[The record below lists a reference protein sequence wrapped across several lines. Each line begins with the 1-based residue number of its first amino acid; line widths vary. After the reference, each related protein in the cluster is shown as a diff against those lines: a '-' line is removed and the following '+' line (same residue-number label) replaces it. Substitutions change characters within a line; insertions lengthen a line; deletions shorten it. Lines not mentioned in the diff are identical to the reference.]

1 MLNVGRG
8 ARMGRHSFT
17 PVVMG
22 SISFGGLVKY
32 RRERG
37 VAGFRAEL
45 GGFPGRPDAAIGAAL
60 AMAGAPRGA
69 SIEICLSPITE
80 CWTVVGLGF
89 ADEPAAARAL
99 CRAASEL
106 DWLESDRCE
115 FLERTLCAICG
126 EAVIE
131 RGVIK
136 REALWRHADI
146 DIYFCEQC
154 AGEDYP
160 PVIDAIAESRFR
172 LARLYNDA
180 AFSAKVAEYAV
191 MEAFHKFGPDSALF
205 APAARMGMRRW
216 RYVLEQARSGGENAM
231 PPGER

>member
-1 MLNVGRG
+1 MLGVGRA
-8 ARMGRHSFT
+8 ARMGRQSFT

-45 GGFPGRPDAAIGAAL
+45 GGFPGSDAAAFGAAL
-60 AMAGAPRGA
+60 AAVGAPVRA
-69 SIEICLSPITE
+69 KIDFYLSPLTE
-80 CWTVVGLGF
+80 AWTISGAGF
-89 ADEPAAARAL
+89 ANEPAAARAL
-99 CRAASEL
+99 CRAVSEL

-136 REALWRHADI
+136 RDALWRHADL
-146 DIYFCEQC
+146 DVYFCEQC
-154 AGEDYP
+154 ADEDCP
-160 PVIDAIAESRFR
+160 PVIDAVAESRFR
-172 LARLYNDA
+172 AARLYNDFN
-180 AFSAKVAEYAV
+180 FSAKVAQYAV
-191 MEAFHKFGPDSALF
+191 MEAFHKFGPESDLF
-205 APAARMGMRRW
+205 VPAARMGMRRW
-216 RYVLEQARSGGENAM
+216 RHWLERVDGQDE
-231 PPGER
+231 E